1 MVLSK
6 RTINLNQG
14 VKAMLTF
21 EKLLDN
27 IEDLPIDQQE
37 LLMNIVSHRL
47 ADKRRQQLAQECQEG
62 LVEFRSGQLKPMTAE
77 EAIADL
83 HNFLAEPE

>member
-1 MVLSK
+1 
-6 RTINLNQG
+6 
-14 VKAMLTF
+14 MLTF
-21 EKLLDN
+21 EKLLDT

-47 ADKRRQQLAQECQEG
+47 ADKRRQQLAQECRDG
-62 LVEFRSGQLKPMTAE
+62 LAEFHSGQLKPMTAE

-83 HNFLAEPE
+83 RNFIAEAE

>member
-1 MVLSK
+1 
-6 RTINLNQG
+6 
-14 VKAMLTF
+14 MLTF

-62 LVEFRSGQLKPMTAE
+62 LVEFRSGQLKRMTAE

>member
-1 MVLSK
+1 
-6 RTINLNQG
+6 
-14 VKAMLTF
+14 MLTF